1 MKLLTGGFLLLS
13 LIAIK
18 RIDFGSEEGQTDWR
32 VVNDGVMGGLST
44 GEVNYSE
51 TSMTFSGIVSLENNG
66 GFASIRSAYARRD
79 LSGFAKIKIKYRSEG
94 YDFGLSLSRDR
105 RFWVPNYKQ
114 NLPQTDW
121 QWKTVEFDLMDFKE
135 YYIGRPTG
143 AKIDERLLSQIIQ
156 IGLITNEKRAGSFK
170 IEVDYLEFI

>member
-1 MKLLTGGFLLLS
+1 MKLLTLFFTISVLMVS
-13 LIAIK
+13 S
-18 RIDFGSEEGQTDWR
+18 RIDFGVKNGNTTWR

-44 GEVNYSE
+44 GKVNYSE
-51 TSMTFSGIVSLENNG
+51 TSMTFSGAVSLENNG

-79 LSGFAKIKIKYRSEG
+79 LSDFKKIKIKYRSEG
-94 YDFGLSLSRDR
+94 YDFGLSLNRDR
-105 RFWVPNYKQ
+105 RFWIPNYKQ

-121 QWKTVEFDLMDFKE
+121 QWKTAEFDLLEFKE
-135 YYIGRPTG
+135 YYVGRPTG
-143 AKIDERLLSQIIQ
+143 AKINESLLSQIIQ